1 MQAFRQ
7 MAAIPGLAEVSSL
20 RRQGCVGK
28 QKYAQAEADSPPLS
42 PLNQACPWRIFS
54 RTGLH

>member
-28 QKYAQAEADSPPLS
+28 QKYAQAEAD
-42 PLNQACPWRIFS
+42 
-54 RTGLH
+54 